1 MGFYVLANGQG
12 EYIRHDKGTG
22 KYVKVRSFNQAMQFP
37 DSTRAESILR
47 SSVSK
52 AIRVGFYAEHHDTE
66 DIVNRDNIEKQN
78 EICFRAID
86 VGEISEWQEKISQIQ
101 QLIAGIDTR
110 FDTLVNNL
118 SNVDQEITDVEHYIE
133 FGKFNCY
140 QGWLCF
146 KMLKNLLQQ
155 RRHFKNE
162 LQVLSKIK
170 ECKIQS
176 NSLGSLFHNIKE
188 IQDKVYTPRKFPEL
202 FKGGNS

>member
-1 MGFYVLANGQG
+1 MLANGQG

-22 KYVKVRSFNQAMQFP
+22 KYVKIRSFNQAMQFP
-37 DSTRAESILR
+37 DQTKAETILR
-47 SSVSK
+47 SSVAK
-52 AIRVGFYAEHHDTE
+52 NVRAGFFAEHHETE
-66 DIVNRDNIEKQN
+66 EIVNRDNVDKQN

-86 VGEISEWQEKISQIQ
+86 VGEINEWQEKVDQIQ
-101 QLIAGIDTR
+101 QLISGIDAR
-110 FDTLVNNL
+110 FDTLVKNL
-118 SNVDQEITDVEHYIE
+118 SNVDKEITDVEHYIE

-176 NSLGSLFHNIKE
+176 DSISSLFRGIKE
-188 IQDKVYTPRKFPEL
+188 IQNKVYTPRKFPEL
-202 FKGGNS
+202 FKGGNA